1 MLLKNQSS
9 ILFHHKFFIMKRISF
24 YKLSALVMN
33 VFIAAF
39 AFTACKK
46 QTTEFATPVANEEI
60 ASAKAGGNPN
70 ALPTISLRVTINDA
84 EGNKITSDVK
94 GDYINGVDYVQAI
107 LDQSGTFA
115 FNTFA
120 PATKIKNAVVKRWV
134 VYNFNNPV
142 DPENTYVPSPD
153 NSHNYHFS
161 TGGSPWGTNPYIPL
175 QNLGVNGNPATECIY
190 MGNGISNSTTTWRV
204 SFHKALEDTQTSP
217 TAFAVVTRV
226 SSTVWTI
233 TPLGTCSLN
242 SNLASLRNNADNT
255 LYGYYYLPFSFTL
268 TKL

>member
-1 MLLKNQSS
+1 
-9 ILFHHKFFIMKRISF
+9 MKRILF
-24 YKLSALVMN
+24 YKLSGLVMH

-46 QTTEFATPVANEEI
+46 QTTELAAPVANEEI

-84 EGNKITSDVK
+84 EGNKITSDGK
-94 GDYINGVDYVQAI
+94 GDYINGTDYVQAI

-120 PATKIKNAVVKRWV
+120 PPTKIKNAVVKRWV
-134 VYNFNNPV
+134 VYNFNNPA
-142 DPENTYVPSPD
+142 DPANAYQPSPD

-161 TGGSPWGTNPYIPL
+161 TGGTSYGANPFIPL

-190 MGNGISNSTTTWRV
+190 MGNGISNNTTTGGLVFTKGW
-204 SFHKALEDTQTSP
+204 K
-217 TAFAVVTRV
+217 
-226 SSTVWTI
+226 I
-233 TPLGTCSLN
+233 
-242 SNLASLRNNADNT
+242 LRQVPQH
-255 LYGYYYLPFSFTL
+255 LQ
-268 TKL
+268 

>member
-1 MLLKNQSS
+1 
-9 ILFHHKFFIMKRISF
+9 MKRTILIKPSS
-24 YKLSALVMN
+24 LIIIALVALH
-33 VFIAAF
+33 F
-39 AFTACKK
+39 FTSCKK
-46 QTTEFATPVANEEI
+46 QTSESATPVANEEI

-84 EGNKITSDVK
+84 EGNKITSDAK

-107 LDQSGTFA
+107 LDQAGTFA

-142 DPENTYVPSPD
+142 DPGNTYRPSPD
-153 NSHNYHFS
+153 NSKNYHFS

-175 QNLGVNGNPATECIY
+175 QNLGVNGNPAPECIY
-190 MGNGISNSTTTWRV
+190 MGNGISNSTTSWRV

-226 SSTVWTI
+226 NSNVWTI
-233 TPLGTCSLN
+233 TPIGSCSVN
-242 SNLASLRNNADNT
+242 SNVASLRNNADNT

>member
-1 MLLKNQSS
+1 
-9 ILFHHKFFIMKRISF
+9 MKRILSNNVPGLIM
-24 YKLSALVMN
+24 KLIV
-33 VFIAAF
+33 AAF
-39 AFTACKK
+39 IFTSCKK
-46 QTTEFATPVANEEI
+46 QTSEVAPLRNNEEI
-60 ASAKAGGNPN
+60 PTAKPGGNPN
-70 ALPTISLRVTINDA
+70 ALPIISLRVTVNDA
-84 EGNKITSDVK
+84 EGNNITSDGK
-94 GDYINGVDYVQAI
+94 GDYINGTDYVQAI

-115 FNTFA
+115 FNTFS
-120 PATKIKNAVVKRWV
+120 PPQRVKNAPVKRWV
-134 VYNFNNPV
+134 VYNFNDPV
-142 DPENTYVPSPD
+142 DPENTYRPTPD

-161 TGGSPWGTNPYIPL
+161 TGGSPWATNPFIPL

-190 MGNGISNSTTTWRV
+190 MGNGISNNTTTWRV
-204 SFHKALEDTQTSP
+204 SFHKGLEDTETSP

-242 SNLASLRNNADNT
+242 SNVASLRNNADNT